1 MGGLQDTAFV
11 LLVWSLSA
19 LGVYQLLYLARR
31 SVQRLGLLPSRRRRD
46 TATAGDLSNPAEQ
59 LTRVMASPFTTRP
72 VMTMR
77 EYKVFQTVEREAA
90 ACRMGYRVFAQ
101 TSLGEVLRSPDEFAF
116 RSINS
121 KRADVLVIDYRGHPV
136 IAIEYQGGGHYQ
148 GTAAVRDA
156 VKREALRKAGVEQV
170 EILASHSDDDV
181 TMAIR
186 SALRRAANARKGTDV
201 ADKVALLPVA
211 SR

>member
-1 MGGLQDTAFV
+1 VGSLQDTV
-11 LLVWSLSA
+11 YIVLVWGLSA
-19 LGVYQLLYLARR
+19 LGVYQLAYLARR
-31 SVQRLGLLPSRRRRD
+31 YGQRIGLLPSRRRSGFAKD
-46 TATAGDLSNPAEQ
+46 TDVANPAEQ

-72 VMTMR
+72 VMSMQ
-77 EYKVFQTVEREAA
+77 EYKVFQMVEREAA

-101 TSLGEVLRSPDEFAF
+101 TSLGEVLQSPDEFAF

-136 IAIEYQGGGHYQ
+136 IAVEYQGSGHFQ

-170 EILASHSDDDV
+170 EIFVSHSPEDAATTV
-181 TMAIR
+181 R
-186 SALRRAANARKGTDV
+186 SALRRAADARRLTGRADNV
-201 ADKVALLPVA
+201 AVLPVA